1 MTGSPPGQAPRRF
14 YVAPGCL
21 QDPVITFAPPE
32 AHHIAR
38 VLRLRPG
45 TRIVVFDGAHEVDAE
60 LASTTGGTVTA
71 RPLGPVRPVVRP
83 VALTLLQGLPRG
95 PKMDLIVRM
104 ATELGVAA
112 IRPVLTA
119 RTAAGAGAARVER
132 WQRIAREAARQC
144 GRGDVPVVEAPAPLT
159 RVLRTLGPVDLLVV
173 PWERA
178 RRPLGAVT
186 AGRAFAAAAVLVGP
200 EGGLTED
207 EVAAAAAVG
216 GEAVSLG
223 PLVLRTETAGL
234 ATIAMLLYERWLR
247 RQVDAG
253 P

>member
-1 MTGSPPGQAPRRF
+1 MTGSPPGQTPRRF
-14 YVAPGCL
+14 YVAPGSL
-21 QDPVITFAPPE
+21 PAPLITFGPRE

-45 TRIVVFDGAHEVDAE
+45 TRIVVFDGACEVDAE
-60 LASTTGGTVTA
+60 LVSTTGGVVTA
-71 RPLGPVRPVVRP
+71 RPLGPVRPIVRP

-95 PKMDLIVRM
+95 PKMDVIVRM

-112 IRPVLTA
+112 IRPVLTT
-119 RTAAGAGAARVER
+119 RAAPEPGAARVER
-132 WQRIAREAARQC
+132 WRRIAREAARQC
-144 GRGDVPVVEAPAPLT
+144 GRGDVPAVEAPAPLAQA
-159 RVLRTLGPVDLLVV
+159 LAALGPVDLLVV

-178 RRPLGAVT
+178 RRPLGAVV

-200 EGGLTED
+200 EGGLAAD
-207 EVAAAAAVG
+207 EVAAAEAAG

-234 ATIAMLLYERWLR
+234 ATVAMLLYERYLR
-247 RQVDAG
+247 LHFDT
-253 P
+253 